1 MLNRCLSTVSRLEVV
16 PYDFLLC
23 IPMSCRLT
31 MFRHLA
37 ECFNRFLS
45 IKALEDTFN
54 KTRAI
59 FVIVKHFV
67 DLRFQLL
74 SSSRHTAQ
82 ISATSKSWTTN
93 YRHVRIQKELAGVLS
108 GADVQI
114 QLLRARAAQWQGA
127 GADEVG
133 NSWHVRRDTVSN
145 YPDQDHHQQSVSSS
159 PRLLQIFQTRARY
172 RN

>member
-1 MLNRCLSTVSRLEVV
+1 MLNRCLSTVSRLEIWTQKSSPTGEAAFRIFANPSV

-82 ISATSKSWTTN
+82 ISATSKFWTTN

-114 QLLRARAAQWQGA
+114 QLLRARAAQRQGA

-133 NSWHVRRDTVSN
+133 NT
-145 YPDQDHHQQSVSSS
+145 
-159 PRLLQIFQTRARY
+159 
-172 RN
+172 